1 MITAPPPLP
10 LPPSKDTKHSF
21 ASISFKYEKEHCSTN
36 DEMQLSD
43 QDWISI
49 ELLRN
54 LILKTILILKEYC
67 LLFLSVKC

>member
-1 MITAPPPLP
+1 MITAPPPP

-54 LILKTILILKEYC
+54 LILKTILILKRI
-67 LLFLSVKC
+67 LFAFLEC

>member
-10 LPPSKDTKHSF
+10 PRPSKDTKHSF

-54 LILKTILILKEYC
+54 LILKTILILKRI
-67 LLFLSVKC
+67 LFAFLEC